1 MIINIKIKGKY
12 DCITSC
18 SSFANTGGLDYFSI
32 VVSIYLSR
40 RYERAGLK
48 TKGQKEID
56 GYMNESINL
65 FKKKCVYVSSHL
77 NECSTFVE
85 Q

>member
-32 VVSIYLSR
+32 VVSIYLSQ
-40 RYERAGLK
+40 RYERGGLK

-65 FKKKCVYVSSHL
+65 FLKKVRICFL
-77 NECSTFVE
+77 TP
-85 Q
+85 